1 MNHEDTTRSTPAR
14 GSVRTLRQQEEL
26 PLLRDHLLR
35 LDPASRHDRFHG
47 FMDDSF
53 IERYA
58 AKCADDGTV
67 IIAYIEDGVVRGA
80 AELHPPDQ
88 SPDALP
94 EIAFSVEARVRRQGV
109 GSILFKKLIA
119 EARSKGYHAL
129 RITTGAQNQAMRALA
144 HKFGAQSDVPPRR
157 IHRDDRSGAASAAAT
172 REASDGDAG
181 RRRARDGQRQPRLLE
196 DADADVW
203 LGPDGL
209 IDHRTQKTLRRSVIC
224 EGLMMS
230 GGECQ
235 VPVRL
240 SLPNFR
246 TTRRSTTIERCAPC
260 SPAMTR
266 VIERPNTGRAAFFT
280 SA

>member
-1 MNHEDTTRSTPAR
+1 MNHEDTIRSTPAK

-35 LDPASRHDRFHG
+35 LDPSSRHDRFHG

-88 SPDALP
+88 SPDSQP

-144 HKFGAQSDVPPRR
+144 HKFGANLTFRHGESTGTIDLAPQ
-157 IHRDDRSGAASAAAT
+157 A
-172 REASDGDAG
+172 
-181 RRRARDGQRQPRLLE
+181 QPEL
-196 DADADVW
+196 A
-203 LGPDGL
+203 
-209 IDHRTQKTLRRSVIC
+209 
-224 EGLMMS
+224 
-230 GGECQ
+230 
-235 VPVRL
+235 
-240 SLPNFR
+240 
-246 TTRRSTTIERCAPC
+246 
-260 SPAMTR
+260 
-266 VIERPNTGRAAFFT
+266 RAAMAT
-280 SA
+280 PIDAARAMASINRAYWKLLMRMYGWRRTA